1 MSTPCKYTGPALD
14 CAGIAT
20 NDTIDVAI
28 EKLGEYLC
36 ALEIFPSKNELVH
49 YSETALGSAT
59 GGTTPTYV
67 TLANTTYT
75 VETDGDYEINYVGE
89 AVVANSGSITFKVYK
104 NGSAIGTYTQRT
116 VSSNSASILPFSLFI
131 SNLSLLE
138 DDIITIRST
147 STNNTTTY
155 PVNCVLKIT
164 KIS

>member
-1 MSTPCKYTGPALD
+1 MSTPCKYTGPTLN
-14 CAGIAT
+14 CVGITT

-36 ALEIFPSKNELVH
+36 TLEIFPSKNELVH
-49 YSETALGSAT
+49 YSETALGSNT
-59 GGTTPTYV
+59 GGNTPTYV

-89 AVVANSGSITFKVYK
+89 VRVSAEDTIIFKVYK
-104 NGSAIGTYTQRT
+104 NGAEINPYTQRKIESEFYT
-116 VSSNSASILPFSLFI
+116 YVPFNLFL
-131 SNLSLLE
+131 SNLTLVAG
-138 DDIITIRST
+138 DIITIRSM
-147 STNNTTTY
+147 STNNINTY

>member
-49 YSETALGSAT
+49 YSETALGANT
-59 GGTTPTYV
+59 GGTTPLYT
-67 TLANTTYT
+67 TLTNTTYS
-75 VETDGDYEINYVGE
+75 VETDGEYEINYVGQ
-89 AVVANSGSITFKVYK
+89 AVVAANGSISFKVYK
-104 NGSAIGTYTQRT
+104 NGEAINAYTERVVASTSAATI
-116 VSSNSASILPFSLFI
+116 PFSLFI
-131 SNLSLLE
+131 SNLTLT
-138 DDIITIRST
+138 DIDELTIRSM
-147 STNNTTTY
+147 STNKTTTY